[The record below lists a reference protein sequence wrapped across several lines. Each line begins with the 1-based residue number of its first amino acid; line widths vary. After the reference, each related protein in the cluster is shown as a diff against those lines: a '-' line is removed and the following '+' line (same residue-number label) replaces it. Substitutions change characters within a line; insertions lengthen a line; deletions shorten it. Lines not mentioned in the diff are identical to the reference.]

1 MKGKLMKIAILSGKG
16 GTGKTTLST
25 NLASVYGK
33 GFLIDTD
40 VEEPNSHLFFDIKEM
55 AEKDVLKSHPV
66 VNLDKCDFCGDCGRF
81 CHYNAILPAKKDVLI
96 FKEMCHDC
104 GGCALVCPKDAISYE
119 QRTIGKI
126 HSGIVSEHFKL
137 AYGDLKVGEV
147 SGVTIIETL
156 KKIVESENMVWIDSP
171 PGTSCSTVA
180 AIDGVDFAIIVS
192 EPTPFG
198 ISDMT
203 MVVEMLR
210 EKNIVFGV
218 VVNKAGL
225 GDDEIYRYC
234 DEEKIKILQEI
245 PFSKEFA
252 EKSAQGYLLSELS
265 DDYKK
270 MMDDLIKNVF
280 DLVGTEFK
288 GEDR

>member
-1 MKGKLMKIAILSGKG
+1 MKIAVLSGKG

-25 NLASVYGK
+25 NLASVYGR

-40 VEEPNSHLFFDIKEM
+40 VEEPNGHLFLNVESM
-55 AEKDVLKSHPV
+55 REKAVYKSHPV
-66 VNLDKCDFCGDCGRF
+66 VNLDKCDLCGDCGRF
-81 CHYNAILPAKKDVLI
+81 CHYNAILPAKKDVLV
-96 FKEMCHDC
+96 FNEMCHDC
-104 GGCALVCPKDAISYE
+104 GGCELVCPKGAISYE
-119 QRTIGKI
+119 KRIIGKI
-126 HSGIVSEHFKL
+126 HLGEVSKMFKF

-156 KKIVESENMVWIDSP
+156 RDYVEDENMVWIDSP

-180 AIDGVDFAIIVS
+180 AIEDVDFAIIVS

-198 ISDMT
+198 VSDMT

-210 EKNIVFGV
+210 EKDIDFGV

-234 DEEKIKILQEI
+234 KTESINILQEI
-245 PFSKEFA
+245 PFRKDFA
-252 EKSAQGYLLSELS
+252 EKSAQGFLLCEISDEYRKMIDEL
-265 DDYKK
+265 
-270 MMDDLIKNVF
+270 LKNII
-280 DLVGTEFK
+280 DRTSAEFK
-288 GEDR
+288 REDR